1 MTTQWR
7 WGPVISTL
15 HKHFTRCL
23 VTSLDK
29 PIFSEP
35 TSTWKPRVGCPTVH
49 GGMLV
54 LILSR
59 CDPWDRTDS
68 RKMLLFFYERTKRE
82 SVWTDHLGKTNTK
95 HHRSQ
100 IKRWEISR
108 LSCPVSQFSF
118 WQADHGSCVFS
129 CREPSIWRIIG
140 NQTSSRIN
148 SSWFSSWQTT
158 DKSLSMHK
166 LLSDCYQFL
175 GCRKTSDIFG
185 RH

>member
-15 HKHFTRCL
+15 LKHFTRCL

-49 GGMLV
+49 GGTLV
-54 LILSR
+54 LILSK

-118 WQADHGSCVFS
+118 WQADHGSCLFLQGTFYLKDNRQS
-129 CREPSIWRIIG
+129 
-140 NQTSSRIN
+140 
-148 SSWFSSWQTT
+148 
-158 DKSLSMHK
+158 DKFK
-166 LLSDCYQFL
+166 NKQLLIFFL
-175 GCRKTSDIFG
+175 TNDGQISFYA
-185 RH
+185 